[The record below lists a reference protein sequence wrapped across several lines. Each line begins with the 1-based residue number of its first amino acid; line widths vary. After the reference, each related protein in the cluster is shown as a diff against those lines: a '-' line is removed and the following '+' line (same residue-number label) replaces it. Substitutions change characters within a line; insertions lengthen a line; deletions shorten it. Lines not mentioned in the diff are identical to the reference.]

1 MKVASIA
8 TSTLAMQQ
16 AVTANDLQM
25 ALLKAQGGAQGGV
38 LELLAGAAEQGSVN
52 PAHLGNLVDT
62 SA

>member
-1 MKVASIA
+1 MEVASIA
-8 TSTLAMQQ
+8 TSMLAMQQ

-25 ALLKAQGGAQGGV
+25 ALLKAQGGV

-52 PAHLGNLVDT
+52 PAHHGNLVDT